1 MSGIDRRAFIGN
13 ALAVAA
19 ATAVVSCASPSGAP
33 APAPPRHR
41 TLVRGAQVFDG
52 DRVRP
57 GTDVLIVGDTI
68 AEPDG
73 APADTVIDG
82 TGRTLLPG
90 LIDAHTHVFDGG
102 LAQALTFGV
111 TTELDMF
118 CPPTVLP
125 AQRHLA
131 ATRDDVA
138 DLRSAGTL
146 ATATGGHPTQL
157 IALMGAA
164 GIPGI
169 TPDTQVDTIDSPA
182 QAANSVAARVREG
195 ADYFKIV
202 IDDGTV
208 HNTRLPVPDIETLAA
223 LADAAHRA
231 GLLVIAHA
239 ITARETEIAL
249 EIGADGLAHV
259 WSDLCPGDPA
269 ADRLAEKVRTAG
281 VFVVSTLA
289 YFEAT
294 TGRRAANTGGCA
306 PAGSVTDALAAAR
319 VLHAAG
325 VPLLAGTDATPFDP
339 PHGSALHREL
349 VLLTEAGLDNRAAL
363 AAATSGPARCFGLT
377 DRGRIAPGLRAD
389 LLLIDGDPLRDISVT
404 RDIAEVWRRG
414 VRQERRG

>member
-1 MSGIDRRAFIGN
+1 MSGIDRRRFIGN
-13 ALAVAA
+13 TLAFAA
-19 ATAVVSCASPSGAP
+19 ATAAVSCGSTSGAP
-33 APAPPRHR
+33 AAPRHR

-52 DRVRP
+52 DRVRS
-57 GTDVLIVGDTI
+57 GTDVLIVGDTL

-73 APADTVIDG
+73 APVDTVVDG
-82 TGRTLLPG
+82 TGKTLLPG
-90 LIDAHTHVFDGG
+90 LIDAHTHVFEGG

-169 TPDTQVDTIDSPA
+169 TADTKVDTIDSPA
-182 QAANSVAARVREG
+182 RAEDFVAARVREG

-208 HNTRLPVPDIETLAA
+208 HNTRLPVPDIATLTA

-249 EIGADGLAHV
+249 DIGADGLAHV
-259 WSDLCPGDPA
+259 WSDLCPGDRA
-269 ADRLAEKVRTAG
+269 ADRLAEKVRAAD

-289 YFEAT
+289 YFEAGT
-294 TGRRAANTGGCA
+294 EGRAAGSGCA
-306 PAGSVTDALAAAR
+306 PPGSVTAALAAAR
-319 VLHAAG
+319 ALHTAG

-389 LLLIDGDPLRDISVT
+389 LLLVDGDPLGDISVT
-404 RDIAEVWRRG
+404 RDIADVWRRG
-414 VRQERRG
+414 VRQERHG